1 MPQFTVHRNPN
12 PETKAVYPYLLDVQN
27 DLVAGLGTRVVV
39 PLGLASSMKGKLI
52 RTLMPV
58 FEIDG
63 RQYAMLTPQLAGVSR
78 KQVGP
83 KVTDLAHHR
92 DEIIAAM
99 DLLITGI

>member
-12 PETKAVYPYLLDVQN
+12 PETRAVYPYLLDGQS
-27 DLVAGLGTRVVV
+27 DLVAGLGGRVVV
-39 PLGLASSMKGKLI
+39 PLCLGSSMKGKLI
-52 RTLMPV
+52 RTLMRV

-63 RQYAMLTPQLAGVSR
+63 RQYVMLTPQLSGVSK

-83 KVTDLAHHR
+83 KVADLAHHR